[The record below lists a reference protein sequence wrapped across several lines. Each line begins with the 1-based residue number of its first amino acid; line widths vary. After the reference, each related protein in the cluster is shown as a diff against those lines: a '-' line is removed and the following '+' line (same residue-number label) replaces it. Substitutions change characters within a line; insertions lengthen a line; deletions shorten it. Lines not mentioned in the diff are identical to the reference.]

1 MSDSLSAELQAITGA
16 DIRLIAAGKGIFDVR
31 VNGRLIYPKY
41 QTGRFPKPG
50 EVTAL
55 LKPQT

>member
-1 MSDSLSAELQAITGA
+1 MSDSLSAELQTIMGA
-16 DIRLIAAGKGIFDVR
+16 EIKLIADGKGIFDVS
-31 VNGRLIYPKY
+31 VDGQLIYSKY

-55 LKPQT
+55 FKP

>member
-1 MSDSLSAELQAITGA
+1 LSAELQAITGA

-31 VNGRLIYPKY
+31 VNGRLIYSKY